1 MFLKGYCYKRRD
13 GFNKSWF
20 SSTLNENDSCGKR
33 FSLQNISPFPDVILI
48 RHALSPDGVGFD
60 PPRPPDNLGVLGW
73 KPTSNN
79 SSYLNIFPNTLQD
92 WRAGSLLDLWHGC
105 SSVYTSLID
114 IENEEGR
121 VEERENHTPVW
132 TSSVV
137 LNSWGSMLWR
147 LSPGNT
153 QNGWQYSR
161 CDFSCFSV
169 HNERAALMMG
179 IGMAKTSGLCCF
191 LLYLFYPIS
200 LEVVWRQCFCSLLWR
215 KCLERFHCLKWRKS
229 FLDCLF
235 AFKSVY
241 VYRTTQS
248 WLNSSLRFHSY
259 MTLFDFNDNMYC
271 VKHTFRSQSHQLMI
285 KGCCVT
291 WPKCTV
297 RSNFRPMKL
306 LPLLT

>member
-1 MFLKGYCYKRRD
+1 MVSALIPPPPPP
-13 GFNKSWF
+13 
-20 SSTLNENDSCGKR
+20 TL
-33 FSLQNISPFPDVILI
+33 V
-48 RHALSPDGVGFD
+48 ALVGR
-60 PPRPPDNLGVLGW
+60 PRPPDNLGVLGW

-169 HNERAALMMG
+169 FITCMSETYTR
-179 IGMAKTSGLCCF
+179 LCDCAWLFFHCVVCF
-191 LLYLFYPIS
+191 LCACTYQYSVCVCVCMIQQLSFLSTNPPLIGESFLKSQLLHAGAPIIG
-200 LEVVWRQCFCSLLWR
+200 LTQCCLLW
-215 KCLERFHCLKWRKS
+215 
-229 FLDCLF
+229 
-235 AFKSVY
+235 
-241 VYRTTQS
+241 TQ
-248 WLNSSLRFHSY
+248 NLRFF
-259 MTLFDFNDNMYC
+259 L
-271 VKHTFRSQSHQLMI
+271 
-285 KGCCVT
+285 
-291 WPKCTV
+291 
-297 RSNFRPMKL
+297 KL
-306 LPLLT
+306 LTCRSSSTWSPMPFCHRY